1 MQFVRL
7 KKLAGNLLAVGGAAV
22 VVALFLFAFRYDSD
36 LQQPVRRRVVAAAV
50 EHGDPFPRT
59 ITDYYGDALT
69 LERAPQRIASQALT
83 IDHFLLATVPPGRIV
98 AMSNYA
104 RDERYSFAVQEAQ
117 RADAVVATDVEAV
130 VLRDPEV
137 MLISHSARADQ
148 VDLARSAGIPVI
160 RLLTIFDDFDE
171 IAEQLEAVGRV
182 TGEDEKAR
190 AAVAQ
195 MRRRVAAAK
204 AMRPADA
211 KPVRILALTVYSSS
225 YGKGSLFDYIVNEL
239 GAVNVGT
246 EQGLGPYGQI
256 SAEQVASWNPDW
268 IVAGAENA
276 SIEEV
281 RQRMLKDTAV
291 LVTEAGRT
299 GQVLVV
305 KNREFLTMSHHA
317 VELMES
323 LARAIYGET
332 K

>member
-1 MQFVRL
+1 M
-7 KKLAGNLLAVGGAAV
+7 GGAAV
-22 VVALFLFAFRYDSD
+22 VVALFVFAFRYDGD
-36 LQQPVRRRVVAAAV
+36 LQQPVRTRVAAEAV
-50 EHGDPFPRT
+50 EEGDPFPRT
-59 ITDYYGDALT
+59 IVDHFGDALT

-83 IDHFLLATVPPGRIV
+83 IDHFLLATVPPDRIV
-98 AMSNYA
+98 ALSNYA
-104 RDERYSFAVQEAQ
+104 RDERYSFAVEAAQ
-117 RADAVVATDVEAV
+117 RTDAVVATDVEAV
-130 VLRDPEV
+130 LLRDPEV
-137 MLISHSARADQ
+137 MLTAQSARADQ
-148 VDLARSAGIPVI
+148 VDLARSAGIPVF
-160 RLLTIFDDFDE
+160 RLLTIFDNFDQ
-171 IAEQLEAVGRV
+171 IAEQLETVGRI

-190 AAVAQ
+190 AVVAE
-195 MRRRVAAAK
+195 MRRRAAAAK
-204 AMRPADA
+204 ALRPADA

-225 YGKGSLFDYIVNEL
+225 YGKGSLFEYVVNEL

-281 RQRMLKDTAV
+281 RARMLKDTGV
-291 LVTEAGRT
+291 SVTEAGRT

-305 KNREFLTMSHHA
+305 KNREFLTMSHQS

-323 LARAIYGET
+323 LAQAIYAEG

>member
-1 MQFVRL
+1 M
-7 KKLAGNLLAVGGAAV
+7 GGAAV
-22 VVALFLFAFRYDSD
+22 VVALFVFAFRYDGD
-36 LQQPVRRRVVAAAV
+36 LPQPVRTHVAAETV
-50 EHGDPFPRT
+50 GEGDPFPRT
-59 ITDYYGDALT
+59 IVDYFGDALT

-83 IDHFLLATVPPGRIV
+83 IDHFLLATVPPDRIV
-98 AMSNYA
+98 ALSNYA
-104 RDERYSFAVQEAQ
+104 RDERYSFAVEAAQ
-117 RADAVVATDVEAV
+117 RTDAVVATDVEAV
-130 VLRDPEV
+130 LLRDPEV
-137 MLISHSARADQ
+137 MLTAQSARADQ
-148 VDLARSAGIPVI
+148 VDLARSAGIPVF
-160 RLLTIFDDFDE
+160 RLLTIFDNFDQ
-171 IAEQLEAVGRV
+171 IAEQLETVGRI

-190 AAVAQ
+190 AVVAE
-195 MRRRVAAAK
+195 MRRRAAAAK
-204 AMRPADA
+204 ALRPADA

-225 YGKGSLFDYIVNEL
+225 YGKGSLFEYIVNEL

-281 RQRMLKDTAV
+281 RERMLKDTGV
-291 LVTEAGRT
+291 SVTEAGRT

-305 KNREFLTMSHHA
+305 KNREFLTMSHQS

-323 LARAIYGET
+323 LAQAIYAEG